1 MVAASKPSI
10 LASPYKAGA
19 VGALALTALTTL
31 LTWTSRDGVDT
42 WGLAHDDGFLVV
54 LASVVGVAVVAYGV
68 KAAWI
73 VPGFIAA
80 LLIRDVNRV
89 RASEFDVGVGLWAGL
104 ALALLAAVLLLG
116 DLVLGIREAR
126 GTGQDQG

>member
-1 MVAASKPSI
+1 M
-10 LASPYKAGA
+10 
-19 VGALALTALTTL
+19 GALALTALTTL

-104 ALALLAAVLLLG
+104 ALALVAAVLLLG